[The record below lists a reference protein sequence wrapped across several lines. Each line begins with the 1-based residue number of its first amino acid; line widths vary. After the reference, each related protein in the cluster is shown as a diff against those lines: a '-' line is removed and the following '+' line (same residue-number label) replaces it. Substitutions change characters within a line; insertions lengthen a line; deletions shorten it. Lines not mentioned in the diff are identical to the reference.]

1 MSQINTKMNPD
12 YAAMIR
18 EHLPG
23 IFGSVLYFLYM
34 RVYHNV
40 PLKKSLVALLAG
52 CLMASF
58 LGPQFIAWFPGAN
71 AGTLGFLVGFLGM
84 KMAEGFVSV
93 DVKGI
98 VKKGVERPLK

>member
-1 MSQINTKMNPD
+1 MQNAQKMEPQVSEWLL
-12 YAAMIR
+12 R
-18 EHLPG
+18 HSPG

-40 PLKKSLVALLAG
+40 PLRKSLVALLAG

-58 LGPQFIAWFPGAN
+58 LAPQVLVWMPGAN
-71 AGTLGFLVGFLGM
+71 PGTLGFLVGFLGM
-84 KMAEGFVSV
+84 KIAEGFVAV

-98 VKKGVERPLK
+98 VKKGVEKPLK